1 MSCHVS
7 SQESKA
13 LMVPI
18 ELACGVV
25 AGPLFVSSF
34 TAIGA
39 RRAGYDWRRHAVS
52 SLADGRAGWLQLD
65 RDWVRLAERA
75 VATRVDLGPAVSR

>member
-1 MSCHVS
+1 MSS
-7 SQESKA
+7 EESKA

-25 AGPLFVSSF
+25 AGPLFVSGF

-52 SLADGRAGWLQLD
+52 SLADGWSLAAHLD
-65 RDWVRLAERA
+65 RDRVRLAERA
-75 VATRVDLGPAVSR
+75 VASRVGLG